1 MGAFVIVS
9 FCQFVIRFVCSAA
22 AAAGGAAAAAVH
34 TAAAAADVA
43 KHGANSFSRGIRG
56 RIFSLILFQES

>member
-22 AAAGGAAAAAVH
+22 AAAGGAAAAVH